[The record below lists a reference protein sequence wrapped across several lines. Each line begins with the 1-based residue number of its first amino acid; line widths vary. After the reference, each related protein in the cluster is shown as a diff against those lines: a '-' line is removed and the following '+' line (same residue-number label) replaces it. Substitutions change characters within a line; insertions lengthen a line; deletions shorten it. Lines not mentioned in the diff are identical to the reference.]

1 MTNKFEQL
9 IEYVINDEEAKAK
22 ELFHDIVVEKSREIY
37 ENLMNEEEE
46 LDEGAAA
53 GYGAEMHAKI
63 KTATPQQLSQMAYD
77 LAGDGG
83 PRYHAELDMLEKA
96 QAELKGSIEEN
107 MMGGD
112 DSDDLIDDVEAEE
125 RGMMEQDDEDEAFD
139 DAAEED
145 GEDLTRDMEMDN
157 DEDEGDIEDRVVD
170 LEDKLDELMAEFEA
184 IMGGEGGD
192 SVSDMAG
199 GDDLEMDDTDT
210 ADFNDMDE
218 NMMGMMENVTLDKV
232 PAPKHGDDG
241 ANNKSVVAF
250 NSGAKG
256 MAASPVRMTG
266 DTAQGR
272 PAPKTG
278 DLPQAGQFKN
288 VPGKG
293 GANSKLSAAPKP
305 MTAQASGVNIKS
317 PVGKA

>member
-1 MTNKFEQL
+1 MTTKFEQL

-46 LDEGAAA
+46 LDEDGSDEELEA
-53 GYGAEMHAKI
+53 GEE
-63 KTATPQQLSQMAYD
+63 D
-77 LAGDGG
+77 LD
-83 PRYHAELDMLEKA
+83 
-96 QAELKGSIEEN
+96 EN

-112 DSDDLIDDVEAEE
+112 ASDELIRAVEAEVE
-125 RGMMEQDDEDEAFD
+125 GMMEEEDEDEAFD
-139 DAAEED
+139 DAAEQD
-145 GEDLTRDMEMDN
+145 GEDLTHDMEKDH
-157 DEDEGDIEDRVVD
+157 DAGEGDIEDRVVD

-192 SVSDMAG
+192 SVSDIDG
-199 GDDLEMDDTDT
+199 GDALEMDDTDT
-210 ADFNDMDE
+210 EEFDDQA
-218 NMMGMMENVTLDKV
+218 MMENVTLDKV
-232 PAPKHGDDG
+232 AAPKMGDDG

-256 MAASPVRMTG
+256 MAASPVKMTG

-272 PAPKTG
+272 SAPKTG

-293 GANSKLSAAPKP
+293 SANSKLSAAPKP
-305 MTAQASGVNIKS
+305 TTAQASGVNTKS